1 MKQLGVTS
9 TDHGGGKRRRARC
22 GLSRESLSEAKAR
35 FGDGHHRTN
44 DRIVELYMQG
54 NLGRPAM
61 KTLLVGIAFAVGMV
75 FTSQAFALPYCAN
88 GSWQHGYY
96 ICADFDE

>member
-1 MKQLGVTS
+1 MVE
-9 TDHGGGKRRRARC
+9 
-22 GLSRESLSEAKAR
+22 GLEEKAR
-35 FGDGHHRTN
+35 IRDGHHRTN
-44 DRIVELYMQG
+44 DRIVGLCVQG
-54 NLGRPAM
+54 NLGRPVM
-61 KTLLVGIAFAVGMV
+61 KILLVGIAFAVGMV

>member
-1 MKQLGVTS
+1 MRDQ
-9 TDHGGGKRRRARC
+9 GGGSGGRAWC
-22 GLSRESLSEAKAR
+22 GLSRESLREAKAR

-44 DRIVELYMQG
+44 DRIVELSMQG

>member
-1 MKQLGVTS
+1 
-9 TDHGGGKRRRARC
+9 
-22 GLSRESLSEAKAR
+22 
-35 FGDGHHRTN
+35 
-44 DRIVELYMQG
+44 LYMQG